1 MSKKNFTVATVENG
15 KTTKQDTK
23 HAFATTNISKDK
35 TPTGKVKTI
44 KDKEALKKEREEQYK
59 NFRIGALKRRAKRI
73 GLSEGQI
80 KVKIE
85 ELIKQI
91 DTPNQY
97 FVLVMFDAKD
107 KDTNTQALKN
117 EGIVCKIQG
126 PTYFYIEADQ
136 DTLGTIRSIMTPGS
150 KIHPYVK
157 KKPSVLPVQE
167 SPKKSGYVAK
177 NNDKSNTHKGIR
189 NAQRA
194 KVVAAAYD
202 VFRELKKKAEAEGK
216 EFTLS
221 KSHLTSKYNSICRA
235 MKSDASLASAIQNK
249 VRYKKLRK
257 QEKAQKL
264 FEKRCCKR
272 ARKIV
277 QLKPKKGSN
286 ASKKASTNLKKAA

>member
-1 MSKKNFTVATVENG
+1 
-15 KTTKQDTK
+15 
-23 HAFATTNISKDK
+23 
-35 TPTGKVKTI
+35 
-44 KDKEALKKEREEQYK
+44 
-59 NFRIGALKRRAKRI
+59 
-73 GLSEGQI
+73 
-80 KVKIE
+80 
-85 ELIKQI
+85 
-91 DTPNQY
+91 
-97 FVLVMFDAKD
+97 
-107 KDTNTQALKN
+107 
-117 EGIVCKIQG
+117 
-126 PTYFYIEADQ
+126 
-136 DTLGTIRSIMTPGS
+136 
-150 KIHPYVK
+150 VK
-157 KKPSVLPVQE
+157 KKPSDLPIQE

-194 KVVAAAYD
+194 EVVAAAYD

-264 FEKRCCKR
+264 FEKRCRKR